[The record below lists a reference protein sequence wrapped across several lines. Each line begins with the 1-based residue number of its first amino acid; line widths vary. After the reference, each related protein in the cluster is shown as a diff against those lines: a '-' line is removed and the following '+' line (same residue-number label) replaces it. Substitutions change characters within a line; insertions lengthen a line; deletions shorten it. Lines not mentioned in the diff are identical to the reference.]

1 MNETLLL
8 KMKRSANRIASVL
21 GIERSRVDVNV
32 LSEKMPA
39 NVVSSQKESPTA
51 DLNYS
56 SVSAI

>member
-32 LSEKMPA
+32 SSEKMPA
-39 NVVSSQKESPTA
+39 NVVSSRKESPTT